1 MKDWNKIF
9 LLTSSTRLISPAN
22 ARECKLEMLHFL
34 KEKYFSSISKCCT
47 FCKKSISQVF
57 LNVAL
62 PERKVFLKYFQMLHF
77 LKEKYFELWQ
87 SDATEYGKIFLSRC
101 KVSWRRR
108 LKHLQEICFGR
119 VIAEEWNREWPVAGC
134 GHWVCMQEKLSKGGS
149 LHVLHV
155 SYYMHNSCSK
165 ADMPT
170 EGSSSCTNFFS
181 VCMMLCAVP
190 QRG

>member
-1 MKDWNKIF
+1 MKDWYKIF

-22 ARECKLEMLHFL
+22 ARECRLEMLHFL

-47 FCKKSISQVF
+47 SWKKSISQVF
-57 LNVAL
+57 PNVAL
-62 PERKVFLKYFQMLHF
+62 SERKVFRALAIGRDWIR
-77 LKEKYFELWQ
+77 EN
-87 SDATEYGKIFLSRC
+87 IF
-101 KVSWRRR
+101 VPM
-108 LKHLQEICFGR
+108 QTFMT
-119 VIAEEWNREWPVAGC
+119 AEAKTFAGNLFRTSNCGGMEPRMAGCSLGC

-165 ADMPT
+165 ADMST

-181 VCMMLCAVP
+181 VCMMLCAVVREDSLWIP
-190 QRG
+190 

>member
-1 MKDWNKIF
+1 MKDWYKIF

-22 ARECKLEMLHFL
+22 ARECRLEMLHFL

-47 FCKKSISQVF
+47 FWKKSISSF
-57 LNVAL
+57 GNRTRLNTG
-62 PERKVFLKYFQMLHF
+62 KYFCPKL
-77 LKEKYFELWQ
+77 
-87 SDATEYGKIFLSRC
+87 
-101 KVSWRRR
+101 SWRRR